1 MNFNLISFG
10 ETLRNI
16 RGELNLT
23 LDDVSKLSGVN
34 SETIRRIEL
43 GKVIPK
49 FETLEFLS
57 PIYKQD
63 LNAIFLKYRVDDY
76 YYFYKVKNRLERKI
90 YGDEFDT
97 LYIEL
102 EELNICIKY
111 IKSSFYKK
119 LIEQLI
125 LLTHAIIL
133 YKNNDDNEKS
143 LNKLI
148 EAIKITTPDF
158 SLEDYNL
165 FIYSSMEI
173 RILMNMA
180 FVLNRLKHEDK
191 YQEIM
196 EFCISSV
203 EPNDEMYPKLCHN
216 LAGVYRRNRDFEKA
230 LKFSNIGIDACQKT
244 GNFNGLSI
252 LYYGKGIAEYKLNK
266 IEYKK
271 SLETSIVLCEAFGQ
285 KELKD
290 KIISNCKKFFGIKLQ
305 KHFS

>member
-1 MNFNLISFG
+1 MDFNLISFG
-10 ETLRNI
+10 ETLRKI
-16 RGELNLT
+16 RSELNLT
-23 LDDVSKLSGVN
+23 LDDVSELSGVN

-57 PIYKQD
+57 PIYKHD

-76 YYFYKVKNRLERKI
+76 YYFYKIKNRLERKFD
-90 YGDEFDT
+90 GDEFDT

-102 EELNICIKY
+102 EELNTCIKY
-111 IKSSFYKK
+111 IKSSFYKE

-133 YKNNDDNEKS
+133 YKKNNDNEKS

-148 EAIKITTPDF
+148 EAIKITTSNF
-158 SLEDYNL
+158 SLENYNL

-173 RILMNMA
+173 RILMNIA
-180 FVLNRLKHEDK
+180 FVLNRLKHKDK
-191 YQEIM
+191 YKEIM

-203 EPNDEMYPKLCHN
+203 DPNDEIYPKLCHN
-216 LAGVYRRNRDFEKA
+216 LAGVYRRNGNFENA

-244 GNFNGLSI
+244 ENFNGLSI

-266 IEYKK
+266 IGYKK
-271 SLETSIVLCEAFGQ
+271 SLEISIILCEAFGQ
-285 KELKD
+285 EELKD
-290 KIISNCKKFFGIKLQ
+290 KIISNCKEFFGINL
-305 KHFS
+305 